1 MTVEEI
7 VARIKAGETDLLP
20 MLWERVEGFVKKKAN
35 GFLYGHSTG
44 YSASYHRVV
53 TDT

>member
-35 GFLYGHSTG
+35 GFLYGHSTAYG
-44 YSASYHRVV
+44 M
-53 TDT
+53 DFDDL

>member
-20 MLWERVEGFVKKKAN
+20 MLWERVEATAQLTVWILMICARKD
-35 GFLYGHSTG
+35 FLRCWTL
-44 YSASYHRVV
+44 
-53 TDT
+53 